1 MKDLADEGIWWKKK
15 LYHSKYKKIRIL
27 TNAYWTFFFFKT
39 QYFSR
44 KFCQKKISI
53 FNCDF
58 GHKKL
63 RQDIFQMNFF
73 NLGNIILYTLIYP
86 NQIPLKKHTAEKE
99 STLEELHLERIQ
111 LQSGAL
117 SNVVCYESR

>member
-1 MKDLADEGIWWKKK
+1 
-15 LYHSKYKKIRIL
+15 
-27 TNAYWTFFFFKT
+27 
-39 QYFSR
+39 
-44 KFCQKKISI
+44 
-53 FNCDF
+53 
-58 GHKKL
+58 
-63 RQDIFQMNFF
+63 MNFF